1 MFSGAFCVFTT
12 TALSVNKA
20 FGELTKNATITNSL
34 TLLEGLQDR
43 PKTLI
48 CVKPVI
54 QNLYDTTT
62 HKKSSGATGPT
73 QQKVNFP
80 ASQMKPHF

>member
-20 FGELTKNATITNSL
+20 FGELTKNVTITNSL

-54 QNLYDTTT
+54 
-62 HKKSSGATGPT
+62 
-73 QQKVNFP
+73 
-80 ASQMKPHF
+80 